1 MALGSSAP
9 TSSSRK
15 LGKKVL
21 QDAGI
26 EADRAKQATTAAEVR
41 DVADPATT
49 AAGQVAQSGQGEA
62 ARMMMS
68 GGREGRSQDLSTNI
82 QKGVQD
88 ATLQAGVGARQL
100 VDEVKATQ
108 LASSRDRIMREK
120 ESVRA
125 RNTALAGAA
134 LSAIGGVG
142 ATVGTAAVLA
152 GRSDIRLKK
161 NITPLGKS
169 PSGINIYKFQYLD
182 GDQFYQGA
190 MAQDL
195 IETNPE
201 AVTVM
206 PNGFF
211 GVFYDLID
219 VDFKEVDE

>member
-1 MALGSSAP
+1 MALASSDP

-15 LGKKVL
+15 LSKKVI

-26 EADRAKQATTAAEVR
+26 EAEQAKQATTAAEVR
-41 DVADPATT
+41 DVADPIIT
-49 AAGQVAQSGQGEA
+49 AGGQVSQAGMGEA
-62 ARMMMS
+62 ARMMMA
-68 GGREGRSQDLSTNI
+68 GGREGRSQDLSSNI
-82 QKGVQD
+82 QQGVRES
-88 ATLQAGVGARQL
+88 TLQAGVGAREL
-100 VDEVKATQ
+100 VDKVKATQ
-108 LASSRDRIMREK
+108 LAASRDRIMREQ
-120 ESVRA
+120 ESKRA
-125 RNTALAGAA
+125 RNTALVSAG
-134 LSAIGGVG
+134 LGAIGGVG
-142 ATVGTAAVLA
+142 TAAGTALIQS
-152 GRSDIRLKK
+152 GGSDIRLKK

-182 GDQFYQGA
+182 GNKFYQGA

-219 VDFKEVDE
+219 VDFKEVDG